1 MKKKPESQQPM
12 NEPEKKKKKSRVLNT
27 MPDIKNRTTGINPLS
42 MVGISAMTFP
52 DKISTVRSNMAAR
65 HTSQYVVL
73 TNPEFPR
80 VYTGAE
86 DPFGML
92 SSWNVTCKHDY
103 ELVHKFVKFKNEP
116 ISPVVYVFRDK
127 VTGKYKCEQVN
138 VAENLIEKYGFRTY
152 DRIVGNYDIG
162 DTIPSG
168 TPISQSSSYVG
179 GHYCSGRNLR
189 LAYTVLPELTE
200 DALIISESAAKKL
213 EYDMVDMV
221 TVNLKKDSYLINNY
235 GSLHLYK
242 PFPNVGEY
250 VQNDI
255 ICSIRENSYLSSTA
269 EALIPHINDKPF
281 YSHGQVVDIDVFSN
295 VDTDNDQ
302 LNYYARQCSEFY
314 QEIYSFISNI
324 VTDPYQDDISLLDV
338 YHTAEKYLAKA
349 VWVTKEYIVDTQIRF
364 KVLKH
369 VPIHV
374 GQKIVG
380 RYGNKSV
387 ITAILPDECMPKTED
402 GRHIEMLA
410 NGLAIPNRIIAFA
423 TYEAT
428 MTFMME
434 RMWEH
439 ILKLHEQ
446 GVERKDIISLVVDFV
461 GTFEP
466 RNGTKLMQ
474 LYQNN
479 PDRTYQDIINNGI
492 YIQIMPLNEVCVR
505 DALITCYTKWP
516 DIMKKHKLYTKLR
529 HRWIELP
536 GEYAIGYQYTWVLKQ
551 EPSKA
556 MSAVATSKT
565 TWYDQPVKSH
575 LFGKKSM
582 RHYSDNP
589 IKFGEYDTYNF
600 CAAVGIRNF
609 SKITTYF
616 RGSQYEE
623 NSILMSHLNDMAIDT
638 TRYNQFPQLDN
649 LKNVLKFMGI
659 KMAPEIFSYNSAG
672 RFDEIF
678 PVMIANIQ
686 VDISIPDLRHVL
698 ILNSYYMQYQ
708 EQVRGLIDITQ
719 FFQMIDQTE
728 LFKGYPRE
736 YVEHVYRKF
745 CELIPIINQ
754 IKEYE

>member
-1 MKKKPESQQPM
+1 MSKKKPETTPIEQP
-12 NEPEKKKKKSRVLNT
+12 KKKKKIMMNTMSDIKSRVEGLN
-27 MPDIKNRTTGINPLS
+27 KLS
-42 MVGISAMTFP
+42 TVGISAMTFP

-65 HTSQYVVL
+65 HTSQYVVP
-73 TNPEFPR
+73 THPEFPR

-86 DPFGML
+86 DPFGMR
-92 SSWNVTCKHDY
+92 SSWNVVCKNDY
-103 ELVHKFVKFKNEP
+103 ELVRKFVKFKNEP

-138 VAENLIEKYGFRTY
+138 LAENLIEKYGFRTY
-152 DRIVGNYDIG
+152 DRVVGNYDIG
-162 DTIPSG
+162 DTLPKG
-168 TPISQSSSYVG
+168 TPISQSSSYVN

-189 LAYTVLPELTE
+189 IAYTVLPELTE
-200 DALIISESAAKKL
+200 DALIISKSAAKAL
-213 EYDMVDMV
+213 EYDMVDIV

-235 GSLHLYK
+235 GSLQLYK
-242 PFPNVGEY
+242 PFPNIGEFIK
-250 VQNDI
+250 NDI
-255 ICSIRENSYLSSTA
+255 ICSIRENSYLSSSA
-269 EALIPHINDKPF
+269 EALIPHINDKNY
-281 YSHGQVVDIDVFSN
+281 YSRGQIVDIDIFTN
-295 VDTDNDQ
+295 IELENDQ
-302 LNYYARQCSEFY
+302 MNYYLKQCQDFY
-314 QEIYSFISNI
+314 QEIYAFISTI
-324 VTDPYQDDISLLDV
+324 VTDPYQDDISLIDM
-338 YHTAEKYLAKA
+338 YHKAEKYLADA
-349 VWVTKEYIVDTQIRF
+349 AWITKEYIVDTQIRF

-374 GQKIVG
+374 GQKVVG
-380 RYGNKSV
+380 RFGNKSV
-387 ITAILPDECMPKTED
+387 ITKIVDDECMPRTED
-402 GRHIEMLA
+402 GKHIEMLA
-410 NGLAIPNRIIAFA
+410 NGLAVPNRIIAFA

-428 MTFMME
+428 MTFMQE

-439 ILKLHEQ
+439 VLKLHAK
-446 GVERKDIISLVVDFV
+446 GVEPQDIVMLVAEFV

-466 RNGTKLMQ
+466 ANGDELIR
-474 LYQNN
+474 LYHEHPVEVYN
-479 PDRTYQDIINNGI
+479 DIIKNGI
-492 YIQIMPLNEVCVR
+492 YIQIMPLNDVCVR
-505 DALITCYTKWP
+505 DALVTCYKKWP

-600 CAAVGIRNF
+600 LAGVGIQAF

-638 TRYNQFPQLDN
+638 SKYNQFPQLDN

-659 KMAPEIFSYNSAG
+659 KMAPEMFSYNTAG

-678 PVMIANIQ
+678 SVMMANNQ
-686 VDISIPDLRHVL
+686 VDISIPDLRHIL
-698 ILNSYYMQYQ
+698 ILNSYYLQYQ
-708 EQVRGLIDITQ
+708 EERRGVIDLND
-719 FFQMIDQTE
+719 FFQFILGTK
-728 LFKGYPRE
+728 LFEHYPMD
-736 YVEHVYRKF
+736 YVDHVYRKF
-745 CELIPIINQ
+745 IELIPILNQ
-754 IKEYE
+754 IKIYQ

>member
-1 MKKKPESQQPM
+1 MSKKKPELM
-12 NEPEKKKKKSRVLNT
+12 NEQPKKKKKKIVMNT
-27 MPDIKNRTTGINPLS
+27 ASDIKNRTTGLNPLS
-42 MVGISAMTFP
+42 TVGISAMTFP

-65 HTSQYVVL
+65 HTSQYVVP
-73 TNPEFPR
+73 THPEFPR

-86 DPFGML
+86 DPFGMR
-92 SSWNVTCKHDY
+92 SSWNVTCEHDY

-127 VTGKYKCEQVN
+127 LTGKYKCQQVN
-138 VAENLIEKYGFRTY
+138 LAENLIEKYGFRTY
-152 DRIVGNYDIG
+152 DRVVGNFNIG
-162 DTIPSG
+162 DTLPKG
-168 TPISQSSSYVG
+168 TPISQSSSYVN
-179 GHYCSGRNLR
+179 GHYCSGVNLR
-189 LAYTVLPELTE
+189 IAYTVLSELTE
-200 DALIISESAAKKL
+200 DALIMSESGAKAL
-213 EYDMVDMV
+213 EYDMVDIV
-221 TVNLKKDSYLINNY
+221 TVNMKKDSYLINKY
-235 GSLHLYK
+235 GSLQLYK
-242 PFPNVGEY
+242 PFPNIGEF

-269 EALIPHINDKPF
+269 EAMIPHINDRDF
-281 YSHGQVVDIDVFSN
+281 FSHGQLIDIDVYTNTESE
-295 VDTDNDQ
+295 NDQ
-302 LNYYARQCSEFY
+302 LNYYQRQCQEFY
-314 QEIYSFISNI
+314 QEIYAFISNI
-324 VTDPYQDDISLLDV
+324 VTDPYQDDISLIDM
-338 YHTAEKYLAKA
+338 YHKAEKYLADA
-349 VWVTKEYIVDTQIRF
+349 VWVTKEFIVDTQIKF
-364 KVLKH
+364 TVLKH

-374 GQKIVG
+374 GQKVVG
-380 RYGNKSV
+380 RFGNKSV
-387 ITAILPDECMPKTED
+387 ITKIVPDECMPKTED
-402 GRHIEMLA
+402 GKPIQMLA
-410 NGLAIPNRIIAFA
+410 NGLAVPNRIIAFA

-428 MTFMME
+428 MTFMQE

-439 ILKLHEQ
+439 VLKLHEQ
-446 GVERKDIISLVVDFV
+446 GVEHDDIVMLVADFV
-461 GTFEP
+461 GAFEP
-466 RNGTKLMQ
+466 RNGDELRR
-474 LYQNN
+474 LYHEH
-479 PDRTYQDIINNGI
+479 PMKVYQDIINNGV

-505 DALITCYTKWP
+505 DALIECYRKWP
-516 DIMKKHKLYTKLR
+516 DILKKHKLYTKLR

-600 CAAVGIRNF
+600 LAVVGIQEF
-609 SKITTYF
+609 AKITTYF

-638 TRYNQFPQLDN
+638 SKYNQFPQLDN
-649 LKNVLKFMGI
+649 LRNVLKFMGI

-678 PVMIANIQ
+678 SVMMGNVP
-686 VDISIPDLRHVL
+686 VDISIPDLRHIL

-708 EQVRGLIDITQ
+708 DQVRGMIDLTQ
-719 FFQMIDQTE
+719 FFTMINGTD
-728 LFKGYPRE
+728 LFKGYPVE

-745 CELIPIINQ
+745 CELIPVINQ
-754 IKEYE
+754 IKVYK

>member
-1 MKKKPESQQPM
+1 MAKKK
-12 NEPEKKKKKSRVLNT
+12 NEPTLVPAAETKKKKHVLNT
-27 MPDIKNRTTGINPLS
+27 MSDIKARTEGINPLS
-42 MVGISAMTFP
+42 TVGISAMTFP

-80 VYTGAE
+80 IYTGVE
-86 DPFGML
+86 DPFGMR
-92 SSWNVTCKHDY
+92 SSWNVTCQHDY
-103 ELVHKFVKFKNEP
+103 ELVKKFIKFKNEP
-116 ISPVVYVFRDK
+116 ISPVVYIFRDK
-127 VTGKYKCEQVN
+127 ATGKYKCEQVN
-138 VAENLIEKYGFRTY
+138 IAENLIEKYGFRTY
-152 DRIVGNYDIG
+152 DRINGKYDIG
-162 DTIPSG
+162 DTIPQG

-189 LAYTVLPELTE
+189 IAYTVLTELTE

-213 EYDMVDMV
+213 EYDMVDIV
-221 TVNLKKDSYLINNY
+221 TVNLKKDSYLLNNY
-235 GSLHLYK
+235 GDLKLYK
-242 PFPNVGEY
+242 PFPDIGEY
-250 VQNDI
+250 VRNDI
-255 ICSIRENSYLSSTA
+255 ICSIRENSYLSSA
-269 EALIPHINDKPF
+269 SEALIPHINDKNY
-281 YSHGQVVDIDVFSN
+281 YSRGQIVDIDIFSN
-295 VDTDNDQ
+295 VELENDQ
-302 LNYYARQCSEFY
+302 LNYYAKQCEEFY
-314 QEIYSFISNI
+314 SEIFAFISTI
-324 VTDPYQDDISLLDV
+324 VVDPYQDDISLIDM
-338 YHTAEKYLAKA
+338 YHKAEKYLANA
-349 VWVTKEYIVDTQIRF
+349 AWVTKEYIVDTQIRF

-374 GQKIVG
+374 GQKVVG
-380 RYGNKSV
+380 RFGNKSV
-387 ITAILPDECMPKTED
+387 ITKILPDECMPKTED
-402 GRHIEMLA
+402 GKHVEMLA
-410 NGLAIPNRIIAFA
+410 NGLAVPNRIIAFA

-439 ILKLHEQ
+439 VLKLHNM
-446 GVERKDIISLVVDFV
+446 GVERDDIISLVAEFV

-466 RNGTKLMQ
+466 RNGDRLIQ
-474 LYQNN
+474 LYHEN
-479 PDRTYQDIINNGI
+479 PEAVYQDILKNGI

-505 DALITCYTKWP
+505 DALVECYTKWP
-516 DIMKKHKLYTKLR
+516 DILKKHKLYTKLR
-529 HRWIELP
+529 HRWIEQP

-600 CAAVGIRNF
+600 LAVVPVEAF
-609 SKITTYF
+609 AKITTYF

-623 NSILMSHLNDMAIDT
+623 NSILMSQLNDMAIDT
-638 TRYNQFPQLDN
+638 TKYNQFPQLDN

-659 KMAPEIFSYNSAG
+659 EMAPETFSYNNAG

-678 PVMIANIQ
+678 PVMMANYEIP
-686 VDISIPDLRHVL
+686 ISIPDLRYIL

-708 EQVRGLIDITQ
+708 NETHGVVDLTN
-719 FFQMIDQTE
+719 FFRMIDETE
-728 LFKGYPRE
+728 TFKEYPRE

-745 CELIPIINQ
+745 TELIPVLNQ
-754 IKEYE
+754 IKVY

>member
-1 MKKKPESQQPM
+1 MAKEPV
-12 NEPEKKKKKSRVLNT
+12 NEPQKKKKKYVVNS
-27 MPDIKNRTTGINPLS
+27 MPEIKARTEGINPLS
-42 MVGISAMTFP
+42 TVGISAMTFP

-86 DPFGML
+86 DPFGMR
-92 SSWNVTCKHDY
+92 SSWNVTCKHHY
-103 ELVHKFVKFKNEP
+103 ELVRKFVKFKNEP
-116 ISPVVYVFRDK
+116 ISPVAYIFRDT
-127 VTGKYKCEQVN
+127 VTGKYKCEVVN

-152 DRIVGNYDIG
+152 DRIAGKYNVGDVL
-162 DTIPSG
+162 PEG
-168 TPISQSSSYVG
+168 TPISQSSSYIN

-189 LAYTVLPELTE
+189 IAYTVLPELTE
-200 DALIISESAAKKL
+200 DALIISKSAAKQL
-213 EYDMVDMV
+213 EYDMVDIV
-221 TVNLKKDSYLINNY
+221 TVNLKKDSYLLNKY
-235 GSLHLYK
+235 GDQHLYK
-242 PFPNVGEY
+242 PFPNIGEF

-269 EALIPHINDKPF
+269 EALIPHINDRPY
-281 YSHGQVVDIDVFSN
+281 YSHGQVVDIDIFTN
-295 VDTDNDQ
+295 VETDNEQ
-302 LNYYARQCSEFY
+302 LNYYQKQIYDWYSEIF
-314 QEIYSFISNI
+314 SFIANI
-324 VTDPYQDDISLLDV
+324 IESDPTQDDNSLIDIYGV
-338 YHTAEKYLAKA
+338 AEKYLAQYT
-349 VWVTKEYIVDTQIRF
+349 WVTKEYIVDTVIRF

-380 RYGNKSV
+380 RFGNKSV
-387 ITAILPDECMPKTED
+387 ITKIVDDEVMPRTED
-402 GRHIEMLA
+402 GKPIQMLA
-410 NGLAIPNRIIAFA
+410 NGLAVPNRIIAFA

-428 MTFMME
+428 MTFMQE

-439 ILKLHEQ
+439 VLKLHEK
-446 GVERKDIISLVVDFV
+446 GVSQQEIVMLVAEFV

-466 RNGTKLMQ
+466 RNGDELLR
-474 LYQNN
+474 LYNEN
-479 PDRTYQDIINNGI
+479 PDGVYNDILRNGI
-492 YIQIMPLNEVCVR
+492 YIQIMPLNDVCVR
-505 DALITCYTKWP
+505 DALVTCYKKWP

-529 HRWIELP
+529 HRWIEQP

-575 LFGKKSM
+575 LFGKKSL

-600 CAAVGIRNF
+600 LAGVGIQAF

-638 TRYNQFPQLDN
+638 SKYNQFPQLDN

-659 KMAPEIFSYNSAG
+659 KMAPEIFNYNNAG
-672 RFDEIF
+672 RFDKIF
-678 PVMIANIQ
+678 PVMMGNVQ
-686 VDISIPDLRHVL
+686 VDISIPDLRYVL
-698 ILNSYYMQYQ
+698 ILNSFYMQFQ
-708 EQVRGLIDITQ
+708 ERIKGTVDLAL
-719 FFQMIDQTE
+719 FFQEMDKTNT
-728 LFKGYPRE
+728 FDGYPRD

-745 CELIPIINQ
+745 AELLPVLNQ
-754 IKEYE
+754 IKQYN